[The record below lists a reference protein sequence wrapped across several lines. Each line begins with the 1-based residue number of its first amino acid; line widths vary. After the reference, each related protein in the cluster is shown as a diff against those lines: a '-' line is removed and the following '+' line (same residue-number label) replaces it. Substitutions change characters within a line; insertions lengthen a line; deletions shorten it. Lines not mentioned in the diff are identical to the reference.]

1 MSYGDEIRSDS
12 DSVLNDHNHKYNDL
26 GILHPFND
34 HK

>member
-26 GILHPFND
+26 GNTSSI
-34 HK
+34 